1 MRRVMHG
8 DIVTA
13 ARALLGGPNEQR
25 RALCQCL
32 IQNADFAHRYFKR
45 FGRSHHSWGDGSL
58 MLAASKRP
66 LSAEPDFS
74 DSTYCRCVAMVLRE
88 LLMWRETRQ
97 LTQTRS

>member
-13 ARALLGGPNEQR
+13 ARALLSVPNEQR
-25 RALCQCL
+25 RALCRCL

-58 MLAASKRP
+58 MLAASKQP
-66 LSAEPDFS
+66 MPAEPDFS
-74 DSTYCRCVAMVLRE
+74 DSTYCRCVAMVLNE
-88 LLMWRETRQ
+88 LLTWRDRRQITRM
-97 LTQTRS
+97 RS